1 MSKLLLA
8 VSLLFSSIAFSQD
21 SIDAMM
27 RRSDSLNKE
36 SIKRQAYADSL
47 RLKED
52 MDRMSKNSVNFMVNY
67 QKEQNAKKKRQAI
80 MYIAFGV
87 AGFVV
92 LFIGLRRRRK
102 KAQ

>member
-8 VSLLFSSIAFSQD
+8 VSLLFSSVAFSQD
-21 SIDAMM
+21 SIDARM
-27 RRSDSLNKE
+27 RRSDSLDKEINK
-36 SIKRQAYADSL
+36 SRAYADSL

-52 MDRMSKNSVNFMVNY
+52 MDRQAKRSIDFFVSQ
-67 QKEQNAKKKRQAI
+67 QKEQNAKKKKQAI

-92 LFIGLRRRRK
+92 LIIGLRRRRK